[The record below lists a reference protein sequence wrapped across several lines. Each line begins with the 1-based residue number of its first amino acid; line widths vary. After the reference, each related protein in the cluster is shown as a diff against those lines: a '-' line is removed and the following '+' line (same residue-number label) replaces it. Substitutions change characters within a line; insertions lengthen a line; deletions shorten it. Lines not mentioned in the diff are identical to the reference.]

1 MWSRAQFTPMG
12 EQRPQIQR
20 PTSAPKPTN
29 AFLTKP
35 NCPWNPICPLAER
48 LRLRLDV
55 FAINVTQ
62 QDVTSRRMRHL
73 SMPGQA
79 SPSCESSHVLH
90 DRGLA
95 KRSSQWCLCCSCCA
109 HATMIVTTPFWSEV
123 STCEHGHMK
132 GPRLSQSAEPR
143 TPPMSSQ
150 D

>member
-1 MWSRAQFTPMG
+1 MG

-90 DRGLA
+90 DRGPCEEIKPMVPVLFLL
-95 KRSSQWCLCCSCCA
+95 R
-109 HATMIVTTPFWSEV
+109 
-123 STCEHGHMK
+123 TCDHDCYDSF
-132 GPRLSQSAEPR
+132 L
-143 TPPMSSQ
+143 